1 MASHTWRPTQL
12 RTRRATSPFRAFRSV
27 VTAVLSATAVV
38 CLVAAGSTA
47 AHAEPSI
54 SDMEKKLDQLWNRLE
69 PVIERHNAVRADLA
83 VKKKQAA
90 VLQQKIQ
97 PLQLQVDLAM
107 ARVGEF
113 AAQSYKTGNT
123 ATINALLNSGSPTD
137 FADRLALLNEF
148 AKGQQDRIKDVAS
161 LKGRYDAQKAPLD
174 ALVKQLARAEADLA
188 AQQKQID
195 KSIKELQAL
204 RLEAYGTTGAVG
216 NLRPA
221 ACPYQYIGGAGGT
234 AAKFAC
240 SQIGKPYVY
249 GADGPGSY
257 DCSGLTQASWAKAGV
272 SLPHNAL
279 QQSRVTTSIS
289 RSQLRPGDL
298 VFYYS
303 DVHHVSL
310 YVGGGWVVSAPQ
322 TGDVVRMKRMDFGSI
337 HSYGRPG

>member
-1 MASHTWRPTQL
+1 VASHAWRPAQL
-12 RTRRATSPFRAFRSV
+12 RTRRATRPFRAFRSV

-90 VLQQKIQ
+90 ALQQKIK
-97 PLQLQVDLAM
+97 PLQVQVDLAM
-107 ARVGEF
+107 SRVGEF
-113 AAQSYKTGNT
+113 AAQSYKRGNT
-123 ATINALLNSGSPTD
+123 AAINALLSSGSPTD

-148 AKGQQDRIKDVAS
+148 AKGQQDRIKDVVS

-174 ALVKQLARAEADLA
+174 ALVKQLARTEADLA

-240 SQIGKPYVY
+240 SQIGKPYVW

-257 DCSGLTQASWAKAGV
+257 DCSGLTMASWAKAGV
-272 SLPHNAL
+272 SLPHNAR
-279 QQSRVTTSIS
+279 QQSGVVDSVS
-289 RSQLRPGDL
+289 RSQLQPGDL

-303 DVHHVSL
+303 DLHHVAL

>member
-1 MASHTWRPTQL
+1 
-12 RTRRATSPFRAFRSV
+12 V
-27 VTAVLSATAVV
+27 
-38 CLVAAGSTA
+38 VAAGSTA

-54 SDMEKKLDQLWNRLE
+54 SEMEKQLDQAWNKLE
-69 PVIERHNAVRADLA
+69 PVIERHNQVRADLA
-83 VKKKQAA
+83 VKQKQVAA
-90 VLQQKIQ
+90 LQQKIQ

-107 ARVGEF
+107 TRVGEF
-113 AAQSYKTGNT
+113 AAQSYKGGN
-123 ATINALLNSGSPTD
+123 ASAINALLSSGSPTV

-148 AKGQQDRIKDVAS
+148 AKGQQDRIKDVVS

-195 KSIKELQAL
+195 ATIKELQAL
-204 RLEAYGTTGAVG
+204 RLKAYGTTGAVG

-221 ACPYQYIGGAGGT
+221 ACPYQYIGGPGGT

-249 GADGPGSY
+249 ASDGPGSY
-257 DCSGLTQASWAKAGV
+257 DCSGLTMASWAKAGV

-279 QQSRVTTSIS
+279 QQSRVTKSIS
-289 RSQLRPGDL
+289 RSQLQPGDL

-322 TGDVVRMKRMDFGSI
+322 TGDVVRMKRMDFGPI

>member
-1 MASHTWRPTQL
+1 
-12 RTRRATSPFRAFRSV
+12 V
-27 VTAVLSATAVV
+27 
-38 CLVAAGSTA
+38 VAAGSTA

-54 SDMEKKLDQLWNRLE
+54 SDMEKQLDQAWNKLE
-69 PVIERHNAVRADLA
+69 PVIERHNQVRADLA

-90 VLQQKIQ
+90 ALQQKIQ

-107 ARVGEF
+107 TRVGEF
-113 AAQSYKTGNT
+113 AAQSYKGGGTT
-123 ATINALLNSGSPTD
+123 SAINALLSSGSPTA

-148 AKGQQDRIKDVAS
+148 ARGQQDRIKDVVS
-161 LKGRYDAQKAPLD
+161 LKGRYDTQKAPLD
-174 ALVKQLARAEADLA
+174 ALVNQLARAEADLA
-188 AQQKQID
+188 KQQKQID
-195 KSIKELQAL
+195 ATIKELQAL
-204 RLEAYGTTGAVG
+204 RLKAYGTTGAIG

-221 ACPYQYIGGAGGT
+221 ACPYQYIGGPGGT

-249 GADGPGSY
+249 ASDGPGSY
-257 DCSGLTQASWAKAGV
+257 DCSGLTMAAWAKAGV

-279 QQSRVTTSIS
+279 QQSRRVPSVS
-289 RSQLRPGDL
+289 RAQLRPGDL

-322 TGDVVRMKRMDFGSI
+322 TGDVVRMKRMDFGPI